1 MLDGRTPS
9 PNGAVPPEDVMGAVA
24 VRAGKLVP
32 GSYHHNPN
40 HRLLTSDGFFV
51 PTELYT
57 LLHGDLRARC
67 TRSKT

>member
-1 MLDGRTPS
+1 
-9 PNGAVPPEDVMGAVA
+9 
-24 VRAGKLVP
+24 VP